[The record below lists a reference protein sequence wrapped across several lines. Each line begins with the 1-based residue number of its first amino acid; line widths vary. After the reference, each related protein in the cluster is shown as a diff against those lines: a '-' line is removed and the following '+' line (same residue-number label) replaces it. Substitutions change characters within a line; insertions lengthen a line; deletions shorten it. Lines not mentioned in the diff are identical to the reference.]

1 MKQIITNNLATW
13 TTAPK
18 GIKKLRELIL
28 ELAVRGLLVPQE
40 ANDEPASVL
49 LTKIAAEKA
58 RLVSEGKIKSPKPL
72 AKISEE
78 EKPFDLPMGWEFVR
92 LDDIGSTNIGLT
104 YSPNDISNKGIPVLR
119 SSNVQNG
126 KIDLN
131 DLVRVEK
138 DIKSS
143 VFVEEGDLLICARNG
158 SKSLVGK
165 TAMIKN
171 LDEKMTFG
179 AFMAIYR
186 SEYNAYI
193 EVFLNSPVFRNS
205 LEGVNTTTINQIT
218 QGNLKSTLTPLPP
231 LAEQQRIV
239 AKVDELMQLCDRLEE
254 KQSGSQAMHRQL
266 VNCLLTT
273 LTEATDAQVFQA
285 AWSRIAANFDCLF
298 TTEHSIEQLK
308 QTILQL
314 AIMGKLVPQNPNDEP
329 ASELLKKI
337 ATEKAN
343 PPCPPFSK
351 GGEKPNSH
359 IVSTFKKE
367 GTNTVPPFG
376 KGGLGGISENEK
388 PFALPNGWEWLK
400 ADSVSDFIDPHPS
413 HRTPPEFKN
422 GISYIGYSDINQNK
436 GIINFENARKINPK
450 VFEEHKS
457 RYQLKSGDFV
467 FGKIGTLGKPFFLS
481 EPFDY
486 CLSANLILIQP
497 KQNLIIPKFL
507 ATYLDS
513 PIFITILADKKTN
526 STHGVFGI
534 KKARLIDVPLP
545 PLQEQHRIVTKVDE
559 LLTLCEQ
566 LKTKLATAKIL
577 QQQLAETLVQQAVA

>member
-1 MKQIITNNLATW
+1 MTPLITDHLAVW
-13 TTAPK
+13 TTAPN

-28 ELAVRGLLVPQE
+28 ELAVRGLLVPQDP
-40 ANDEPASVL
+40 NDEPASEL
-49 LTKIAAEKA
+49 LKKIAAEKA
-58 RLVSEGKIKSPKPL
+58 RLVSEGKIKPPKPL

-78 EKPFDLPMGWEFVR
+78 EKPFSLPMGWEFVR

-143 VFVEEGDLLICARNG
+143 VFAEEGDLLICARNG

-171 LDEKMTFG
+171 LSEKMTFG

-254 KQSGSQAMHRQL
+254 KQNGSQEMHRQL
-266 VNCLLTT
+266 VSCLLTA
-273 LTEATDAQVFQA
+273 LTEATDAQAFQA
-285 AWSRIAANFDCLF
+285 AWSRIAENFDCLF
-298 TTEHSIEQLK
+298 TTESSIEQLK

-314 AIMGKLVPQNPNDEP
+314 AVMGKLVPQDPNDEP

-337 ATEKAN
+337 ATEKARLITEGKIKKQN
-343 PPCPPFSK
+343 PLPK
-351 GGEKPNSH
+351 
-359 IVSTFKKE
+359 
-367 GTNTVPPFG
+367 
-376 KGGLGGISENEK
+376 ISEQEK
-388 PFALPNGWEWLK
+388 PFALPDGWEWCRVWDVTQLVTSGSRDWAK
-400 ADSVSDFIDPHPS
+400 YYSTSGAIFVTMGNLSRNEYKLRMNTVRYVNLSKDEEGS
-413 HRTPPEFKN
+413 RTQLETNDLLLSITGDVGNLGLIPEGF
-422 GISYIGYSDINQNK
+422 GEAYINQHTCLLRFIPQCRNLYFPELMRSPLAK
-436 GIINFENARKINPK
+436 YQFNAPQR
-450 VFEEHKS
+450 
-457 RYQLKSGDFV
+457 
-467 FGKIGTLGKPFFLS
+467 
-481 EPFDY
+481 
-486 CLSANLILIQP
+486 
-497 KQNLIIPKFL
+497 
-507 ATYLDS
+507 
-513 PIFITILADKKTN
+513 
-526 STHGVFGI
+526 GI
-534 KKARLIDVPLP
+534 KNSFRLSDVGEMIIPLP
-545 PLQEQHRIVTKVDE
+545 PLPEQHRIVTKVDE
-559 LLTLCEQ
+559 LMTLCEQ
-566 LKTKLATAKIL
+566 LKTRLATAQTL